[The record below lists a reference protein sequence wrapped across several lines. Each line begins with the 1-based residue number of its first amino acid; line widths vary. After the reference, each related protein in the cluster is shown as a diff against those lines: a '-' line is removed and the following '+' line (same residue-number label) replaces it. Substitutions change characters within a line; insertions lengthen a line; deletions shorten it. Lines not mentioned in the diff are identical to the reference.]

1 MGWQVEDLFRRVGA
15 YAQTLDLLINN
26 AGIMDEHK
34 VPIDQIDFDK
44 VRKTFETDA
53 IAPIRMIHSAAG
65 MLRRSQRP
73 IVVNISSNLSSMG
86 EQDPAQQ
93 MKFGQAYAYR

>member
-1 MGWQVEDLFRRVGA
+1 VEDLFRRVGA

-53 IAPIRMIHSAAG
+53 IASIRMIHCAAG
-65 MLRRSQRP
+65 MLQLRRSHRP
-73 IVVNISSNLSSMG
+73 VVVNISSNLSSMG

-93 MKFGQAYAYR
+93 MRFGQAYAYR